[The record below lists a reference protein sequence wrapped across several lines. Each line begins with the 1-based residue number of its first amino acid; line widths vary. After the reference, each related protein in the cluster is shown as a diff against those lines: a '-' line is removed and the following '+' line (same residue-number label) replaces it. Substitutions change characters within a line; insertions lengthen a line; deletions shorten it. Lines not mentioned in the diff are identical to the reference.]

1 MTPFEPAGDKAR
13 WRIIYDVLTT
23 KDVGDTVSYDELG
36 ETLDLDPAQDRHTIQ
51 LAMRRASKNS
61 EIEDKR
67 ALEAV
72 PNQGYRIVE
81 AEEHL
86 RLARGQQK
94 RAGRA
99 LGRGQSKVVN
109 VDFNGMDPEVRKAFE
124 TVAIAFSMQMDM
136 LRRTDIRQNKLE
148 EILAEV
154 SQRGERSEAEIAE
167 LRERLE
173 HIEAEHNDAR

>member
-36 ETLDLDPAQDRHTIQ
+36 EALDLDPAQDRHTIQ

-148 EILAEV
+148 EVLTEV

-173 HIEAEHNDAR
+173 HIESAHGK

>member
-1 MTPFEPAGDKAR
+1 MTPFQPAGDKAR

-23 KDVGDTVSYDELG
+23 KNVGDTVGYDELG
-36 ETLDLDPAQDRHTIQ
+36 EALDLDPVEDRHTIQ

-61 EIEDKR
+61 EVEDKR

-86 RLARGQQK
+86 RLARGQQE

-124 TVAIAFSMQMDM
+124 TVAVAFSMQMDM

-148 EILAEV
+148 DVLAEV
-154 SQRGERSEAEIAE
+154 GRRGERSEEEIAE

-173 HIEAEHNDAR
+173 RIEAEHHEES